1 MMDCFAGG
9 VILAIS
15 FLHILPKAVEMQL
28 SVMTGANDE
37 HAGHRLPRIHKNS
50 TIATPAKKKKNLVD
64 SQGISRCPT
73 YFSSLAIASYC

>member
-28 SVMTGANDE
+28 GVMTGVNDD
-37 HAGHRLPRIHKNS
+37 HAGHRLLRIHKNS
-50 TIATPAKKKKNLVD
+50 TIATPAKEKNLVD

-73 YFSSLAIASYC
+73 YYYSLAIASYC